1 MYQAR
6 TSLRTA
12 FLVVEDEVLLRM
24 NLADMTNDA
33 GFPTYE
39 AGNAEE
45 ALELMERH
53 PEIGVLFTDVN
64 MPGSMDGLTL
74 AQTVRER
81 WPHVRIIVTSGRLVA
96 QSTQLPSEAIFIGKP
111 YRMHE
116 LDRMFARISDRTEAP
131 VKSADCG
138 CSAGNR

>member
-12 FLVVEDEVLLRM
+12 FLVVDDEVLLRM
-24 NLADMTNDA
+24 NLADMINDA
-33 GFPTYE
+33 GYPTYE
-39 AGNAEE
+39 AGNADE
-45 ALELMERH
+45 ALELIERH

-81 WPHVRIIVTSGRLVA
+81 WPNVRIIITSGRLVA
-96 QSTQLPSEAIFIGKP
+96 PPNKLPLEAIFIGKP

-116 LDRMFARISDRTEAP
+116 LDRVFERIAAEPRSR
-131 VKSADCG
+131 G
-138 CSAGNR
+138 